1 MTSAEL
7 TAPPQTATGIF
18 GGTFDPIHNGHLIL
32 ARALHDTFALPE
44 VRLIPTGLPPH
55 RTAPPVSPQQ
65 RFDWVQAAIAHEP
78 GLTADDRE
86 VRRAGYCY
94 TVDTLAELQGELPD
108 TLLVWL
114 VGGDSFHHLESWHRW
129 QDLLDA
135 GHLVIAARPGYD
147 WTTLSEELAR
157 ELQHRAV
164 PAQPAALG
172 KGRIS
177 ILPTPLMPFSSTELR
192 DKLAHGED
200 VSGLTPV
207 AEAIRQSGLY
217 LT

>member
-1 MTSAEL
+1 MSNADL
-7 TAPPQTATGIF
+7 AVPSQTLGVF
-18 GGTFDPIHNGHLIL
+18 GGTFDPVHNGHLIL
-32 ARALHDTFALPE
+32 ARALRDTFALPE

-55 RTAPPVSPQQ
+55 RPAPPVSPQQ
-65 RFDWVQAAIAHEP
+65 RFEWVQAAIAGEP

-86 VRRAGYCY
+86 VRRDGYCY
-94 TVDTLAELQGELPD
+94 TVDTLAELQQEHPD
-108 TLLVWL
+108 ALLVWL
-114 VGGDSFHHLESWHRW
+114 VGGDSFHHLATWQRW
-129 QDLLDA
+129 RDLLEC
-135 GHLVIAARPGYD
+135 GHMVIAARPGYD

-157 ELQHRAV
+157 ELKHRAV
-164 PAQPAALG
+164 PAQPDALG
-172 KGRIS
+172 QGRIS

-207 AEAIRQSGLY
+207 AQAIGRSGLY